1 MPDDNPRLL
10 SAVAGAGAGAIAA
23 TFVCPLDVVKTRLQV
38 HRQPKNF
45 SASAKGGIIAGS
57 LRQIL
62 KEEGVRGLYRGLSP
76 TMLALLPNWAVY
88 FTAYEQ
94 MKRFLYSKG
103 HDHDPHNENCES
115 LQYHRLTIGENVVAA
130 AVSGA
135 ATSLVTN
142 PLWVVKTRL
151 QTQRLRPDFIP
162 YSGTLS
168 ALNRITKEEG
178 VRGLYSGLVPAM
190 VGISH
195 VAVQFPVYEILKEY
209 LAGQDDTTPDKLSAG
224 RVALASSVSKI
235 LASTLTY
242 PHEVV
247 RSRLQEQGHSTLA
260 HLRYTGM
267 IDCVKKIFV
276 EEGTA
281 GFYRGCATNLL
292 RTTPAAVIT
301 FTSFELIMRQLQIL
315 FPTNSLEG
323 SSWPNLLGKSSNQQS
338 QDHQPTDQAL
348 EQDPTFKHGTAKLSS
363 ISLTHD

>member
-94 MKRFLYSKG
+94 MKRFLYSK
-103 HDHDPHNENCES
+103 
-115 LQYHRLTIGENVVAA
+115 